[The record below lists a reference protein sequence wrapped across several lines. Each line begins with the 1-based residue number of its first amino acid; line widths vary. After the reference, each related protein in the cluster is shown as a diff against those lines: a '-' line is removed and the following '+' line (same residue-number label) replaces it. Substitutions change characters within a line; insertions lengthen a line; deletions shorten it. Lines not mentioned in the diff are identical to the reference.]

1 MNKDADLNMEQ
12 KILDVAV
19 ELFLNNGFDKTSTT
33 EIAKKVGCNQ
43 ALIHYYFRTK
53 ENLFQK
59 VFESKFKSFAS
70 VFLALKKPEAD
81 FIENLRN
88 MISAHFE
95 ILAEH
100 PKFPFLI
107 LFDMLYD
114 KKRIALL
121 KESIGNIPQG
131 IFAIIGNDL
140 EAEIAKGN
148 IRRIS
153 AMDLLLNIISL
164 NAFLFA
170 SLPLFSEILGISE
183 EQKKHLI
190 EHRKQEIIE
199 TIIGSLKP

>member
-59 VFESKFKSFAS
+59 VFESKFKTFAS
-70 VFLALKKPEAD
+70 VFFTLKKPEVD

-88 MISAHFE
+88 MISTHFDTLAKIPKMPMLLLSE
-95 ILAEH
+95 IAGNKERLRLFKDALGFI
-100 PKFPFLI
+100 PK
-107 LFDMLYD
+107 
-114 KKRIALL
+114 
-121 KESIGNIPQG
+121 Q
-131 IFAIIGNDL
+131 IFATLDTDL
-140 EAEIAKGN
+140 QSEIAKGN
-148 IRRIS
+148 IRQIS
-153 AMDLLLNIISL
+153 SMDLMMNILSL
-164 NAFLFA
+164 NVFLFA
-170 SLPLFSEILGISE
+170 SLPLFSEMLEFDE
-183 EQKKHLI
+183 EQKKQFI

-199 TIIGSLKP
+199 TIISSLIN